1 MENAKLQARI
11 ASQRIDQIKGE
22 IERADAIGKWKIL
35 RRIFKA
41 HPEWVQELVHCPRFG
56 GWRLRRPA
64 DTPTDGI
71 VDRLDGETTVERDRR
86 HRKARKTADPATGAV
101 APITPYSSSR
111 IGASPDEAAAR
122 ALTQRSSPKI
132 SGE

>member
-35 RRIFKA
+35 RTIFKK

-56 GWRLRRPA
+56 GWRLRRPV
-64 DTPTDGI
+64 DTPIDGI
-71 VDRLDGETTVERDRR
+71 VDQLDGETTVERERR
-86 HRKARKTADPATGAV
+86 HRKARKTPDPATGAV
-101 APITPYSSSR
+101 APITSFSSSR
-111 IGASPDEAAAR
+111 VGASPGEAMTR
-122 ALTQRSSPKI
+122 AFFQRVGGKI